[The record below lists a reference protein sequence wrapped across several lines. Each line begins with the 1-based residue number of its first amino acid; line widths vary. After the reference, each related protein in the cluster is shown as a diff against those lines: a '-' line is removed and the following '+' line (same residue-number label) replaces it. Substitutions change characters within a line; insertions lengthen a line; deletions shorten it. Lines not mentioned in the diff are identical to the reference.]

1 MFIKPIITM
10 GFSLSFYGKKDVI
23 MKQIVFQKTNETNFK
38 TLLNLLNEQNYI
50 VKEGDYSIG
59 ICLDVEDKVLFPL
72 NVTCM
77 CGFSKDLNRPLLDLD
92 ILQNYE
98 SLVINKDNKLLDKLY
113 RRAKKDL
120 SRPIGG
126 FFR

>member
-1 MFIKPIITM
+1 M

-38 TLLNLLNEQNYI
+38 TLLNLLNKQNYI
-50 VKEGDYSIG
+50 VKAGDYSVG
-59 ICLDVEDKVLFPL
+59 ICLDVEDKMLFPL

-77 CGFSKDLNRPLLDLD
+77 CGFSKNINRPLIDLD
-92 ILQNYE
+92 ILLNYE